1 MDMWLYFLLLSHL
14 NTEVYGFLN
23 QSNLKVFLIKIIEIV
38 LEAVFSQDSTQKII
52 LLEQKLEVFPEKEYI
67 TDDIYI

>member
-1 MDMWLYFLLLSHL
+1 MWLYFLLLSHL

-52 LLEQKLEVFPEKEYI
+52 LLEQQLEVFPEKEYI

>member
-1 MDMWLYFLLLSHL
+1 MWLYFLLLSHL